1 MSFHANV
8 YAAAHPTT
16 QPPTHQRTGRR
27 AALRRVLPLLVL
39 CALFAAA
46 LPSAV
51 ARAYPRADSA
61 AAVVAAPATQAAAT
75 ATILVPSLRVRTG
88 PATGFPIIDS
98 ALAGESYP
106 VLTQAGKCAWLQIEQ
121 PDGDVLWISGASV
134 YVRLSAPCAAVPAF
148 RAEDEPPRTE
158 EFVSS
163 GAETVTILV
172 PSLRVRS
179 GPGVGFPI
187 IDSALFNEEY
197 PVLAKSGNCRWLQV
211 RQLDGDLVWI
221 SGASIYVRY
230 ANGCG
235 AIPPAGTAA
244 SIEVGSNESTEAE
257 PVPVTNAS
265 AQLDQANIFAPTLGC
280 YFFQNQSFVQAT
292 VTLTL
297 QPVSEGVD
305 FQVAAG
311 EEVLYCLEPGRYT
324 FTLDAPPP
332 YGSLN
337 GDFEAIEGERAI
349 FPIRTID

>member
-8 YAAAHPTT
+8 YAAIC
-16 QPPTHQRTGRR
+16 QRIKRVEHRGALHR
-27 AALRRVLPLLVL
+27 ALPLLVL

-46 LPSAV
+46 LPSAI
-51 ARAYPRADSA
+51 AQAHPRVGSA
-61 AAVVAAPATQAAAT
+61 GAAVAAPAIQAVTQAAAT

-106 VLTQAGKCAWLQIEQ
+106 VLTQAGNCAWLQIEQ
-121 PDGDVLWISGASV
+121 SDGDVLWISGASV
-134 YVRLSAPCAAVPAF
+134 YVRLSTPCAAVPAF

-163 GAETVTILV
+163 GAESVTILV

-187 IDSALFNEEY
+187 IDAALFNESY
-197 PVLAKSGNCRWLQV
+197 PVLAQSGGCRWLQV

-221 SGASIYVRY
+221 SGARIYVRY
-230 ANGCG
+230 ANGCD
-235 AIPPAGTAA
+235 AIPPADAA
-244 SIEVGSNESTEAE
+244 AAIEVGSNESTEAE

-265 AQLDQANIFAPTLGC
+265 VQLDQANIFAPTLGC

-297 QPVSEGVD
+297 QTVSEGVD